1 MNRKPLR
8 IILICLLFII
18 LVLLFAYL
26 LFPKYNIG
34 YINNIKE
41 LEDKYNLC
49 YITNFKSIG
58 QLLFI
63 EKRQWSSWCIVVFGK
78 FDDDISI
85 FGNDPRGRNIC
96 VENSMRPFFLY
107 EYVYNYRNH
116 KFPGLLKLP
125 VKKVVSSS
133 SGYDYRFIDDV
144 GKIEQKTVQIQGYI
158 ESTFFLMIIDPNT
171 KNFVLNLQIRH

>member
-1 MNRKPLR
+1 M
-8 IILICLLFII
+8 
-18 LVLLFAYL
+18 V
-26 LFPKYNIG
+26 
-34 YINNIKE
+34 
-41 LEDKYNLC
+41 
-49 YITNFKSIG
+49 S
-58 QLLFI
+58 
-63 EKRQWSSWCIVVFGK
+63 
-78 FDDDISI
+78 
-85 FGNDPRGRNIC
+85 
-96 VENSMRPFFLY
+96 FFLY

-144 GKIEQKTVQIQGYI
+144 GKIEQETVQIQGYI

>member
-96 VENSMRPFFLY
+96 VENSMRPSSMLGF
-107 EYVYNYRNH
+107 
-116 KFPGLLKLP
+116 
-125 VKKVVSSS
+125 VKSFS
-133 SGYDYRFIDDV
+133 
-144 GKIEQKTVQIQGYI
+144 
-158 ESTFFLMIIDPNT
+158 
-171 KNFVLNLQIRH
+171 